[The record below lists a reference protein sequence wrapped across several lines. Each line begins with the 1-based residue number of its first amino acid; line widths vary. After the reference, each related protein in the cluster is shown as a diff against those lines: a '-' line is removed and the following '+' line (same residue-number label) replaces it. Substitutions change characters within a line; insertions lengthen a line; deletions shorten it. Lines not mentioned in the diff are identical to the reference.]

1 MSRQKCYAPVQ
12 PYKHVKIMSDKDL
25 VLVLTLEKTDTFFK
39 QDGPF
44 NTAMKVISS
53 SRPRSDFFR
62 NELLSTLPG
71 TVKVL

>member
-1 MSRQKCYAPVQ
+1 MSRSFQTKTVP
-12 PYKHVKIMSDKDL
+12 L

-44 NTAMKVISS
+44 PAAMKVIFS

-62 NELLSTLPG
+62 NELLPTLAG